1 MGLLKRI
8 FGICDT
14 RLPADSGCWKFS
26 GSTVEIDLSRAPEL
40 EKSGSAIRLEGGGL
54 PERILVLHGND
65 GSFHAIKNR
74 CTHMWRRIDPVAGES
89 LIRCCSVSKSTFDY
103 EGDVVSGPAK
113 KPLRVFPVKTED
125 SKLMILLE

>member
-26 GSTVEIDLSRAPEL
+26 GSTVEIDISRAPEL
-40 EKSGSAIRLEGGGL
+40 EKSGSAIRLEGSGL

-65 GSFHAIKNR
+65 GSYHAFKNR
-74 CTHMWRRIDPVAGES
+74 CTHARRRIDPVTGES
-89 LIRCCSVSKSTFDY
+89 LIRCCSVGKSTFDY
-103 EGDVVSGPAK
+103 DGRVVSGSAK
-113 KPLRVFPVKTED
+113 EQLHVFPVKTD
-125 SKLMILLE
+125 DGKLKILLE

>member
-26 GSTVEIDLSRAPEL
+26 DSTVEIDLSRASEL
-40 EKSGSAIRLEGGGL
+40 EKSGSAIRLEENGL

-74 CTHMWRRIDPVAGES
+74 CTHMWRRIDSVAGES

-103 EGDVVSGPAK
+103 KGDVVSGPAK
-113 KPLRVFPVKTED
+113 NPLKVFPVKTED
-125 SKLMILLE
+125 GKLMILLE